1 MKLAR
6 LLCGVL
12 VFWLAGSTSAAALE
26 VMPGQPITSL
36 TPHLSLLEDTTGELT
51 FSQIQSSAYADRL
64 RPWTQ
69 SSANFGYSRSAY
81 WVAFTLSNPSD
92 RSLALLVRQDYPLID
107 YLDFWGQ
114 EEDSNWRYIATG
126 DRRPFDSRPM
136 ALRDFIFP
144 LTLPP
149 HSERTYYLR
158 FASQGA
164 INIGLSVSSESAYL
178 PHLEIEQLLLGIY
191 YGGFLV
197 LVIYNF
203 FLFMAVRDRAYI
215 FYMGYVLSYGLYFGA
230 LNGVSFQLVLPRQ
243 PWVANEFLVVLL
255 GVTLICGTQFGR
267 EICAGRQLAPRTDRL
282 ARVLLFTMIP
292 LTIAAP
298 FLSYRLMI
306 TTFTVFALLS
316 CLVLMVMGVVSLMR
330 GSISARYFMVG
341 WITLLISVIV
351 YVFKTFGLLPHNG
364 FTHNAFQVAALI
376 EMVLLSLALGARVSE
391 IRKRGYTD
399 ELSLLYNRRFFDE
412 QFPREFHFASRSGTS
427 LALLMMDLDH
437 FKAINDR
444 FGHRR
449 GDLAIRAIGQLIR
462 KYSRKP
468 VLACR
473 YGGEEFAILLPRTS
487 GVQAAT
493 VAERLVQ
500 KVAELDI
507 NGTSLTISIGVASF
521 EQDNFDTPVQ
531 LLEAA
536 DRALY
541 CAKQEGRNR
550 VFVRSDRPLRSP
562 QVEEMAGA
570 HSPVD

>member
-6 LLCGVL
+6 LLFGVL
-12 VFWLAGSTSAAALE
+12 VFWFAGSASAAVLE
-26 VMPGQPITSL
+26 VVPGQPITSL
-36 TPHLSLLEDTTGELT
+36 TSHLSLLEDNGGELT
-51 FSQIQSSAYADRL
+51 FSQIQSPEHADQL

-69 SSANFGYSRSAY
+69 PSANFGYSRSAY
-81 WVAFTLSNPSD
+81 WVAFTLRNPSD
-92 RSLALLVRQDYPLID
+92 RSLALLIKQDYPLID
-107 YLDFWGQ
+107 YLDFWEQG
-114 EEDSNWRYIATG
+114 DGGNWQHIATG
-126 DRRPFDSRPM
+126 DRRPFASRPL

-149 HSERTYYLR
+149 HSQRTYYLR

-178 PHLEIEQLLLGIY
+178 PHLEMEQLLLGIY

-197 LVIYNF
+197 LVIYNL
-203 FLFMAVRDRAYI
+203 FLFLAVRDRAYI

-243 PWVANEFLVVLL
+243 PWIANEFLVVLL
-255 GVTLICGTQFGR
+255 GVTLIFGIQFGR
-267 EICAGRQLAPRTDRL
+267 EICAGRQLAPRTDKFARL
-282 ARVLLFTMIP
+282 LLFTMIP
-292 LTIAAP
+292 LTFAAP
-298 FLSYRLMI
+298 FFSYRLMI
-306 TTFTVFALLS
+306 TTFTIFALMS
-316 CLVLMVMGVVSLMR
+316 CVVLMVMGAISLMR

-341 WITLLISVIV
+341 WITLLSSVIV

-376 EMVLLSLALGARVSE
+376 EMVLLSLALGARVNE

-412 QFPREFHFASRSGTS
+412 QFPREFHFASRSGTALS
-427 LALLMMDLDH
+427 LLMLDLDH

-449 GDLAIRAIGQLIR
+449 GDLAIRTIGQLIG

-487 GVQAAT
+487 TSEAT
-493 VAERLVQ
+493 VVAERLVK

-507 NGTSLTISIGVASF
+507 NGSSLTISIGVASF
-521 EQDNFDTPVQ
+521 EQDNFDAPVQ

-541 CAKQEGRNR
+541 CAKQDGRNR
-550 VFVRSDRPLRSP
+550 VFVRSNPPLRSARIEGL
-562 QVEEMAGA
+562 VGV
-570 HSPVD
+570 HSPVE